1 MTVEELKVEA
11 AKLGYY
17 LIKKPD
23 KYIPCT
29 CGANSRRFR
38 WINNKPTLTCSG
50 CGYRFTPDKE
60 FTTNH
65 IHGVIS
71 KMRDLWNAEMIKK
84 EEENERIQGI

>member
-1 MTVEELKVEA
+1 MTVEELKIEA

-38 WINNKPTLTCSG
+38 YINNKPTLTCSK
-50 CGYRFTPDKE
+50 CGYRFIPDKE
-60 FTTNH
+60 FPNFRG
-65 IHGVIS
+65 IEG

-84 EEENERIQGI
+84 GVLDGKVCDNA

>member
-29 CGANSRRFR
+29 CGANNRRFR
-38 WINNKPTLTCSG
+38 WINGKPTLTCSR
-50 CGYRFTPDKE
+50 CGYRLMPDKD
-60 FTTNH
+60 FPTNH
-65 IHGVIS
+65 IHGVES
-71 KMRDLWNAEMIKK
+71 KMKDLWNAEMIKK
-84 EEENERIQGI
+84 KVTK

>member
-38 WINNKPTLTCSG
+38 WIDNKPTLTCSK
-50 CGYRFTPDKE
+50 CGYRFIPDKD
-60 FTTNH
+60 FPT
-65 IHGVIS
+65 ISGVEN

-84 EEENERIQGI
+84 GVLDGKVCNNA

>member
-1 MTVEELKVEA
+1 MTVEELKAEA

-60 FTTNH
+60 FPNFRG
-65 IHGVIS
+65 IEG

-84 EEENERIQGI
+84 EEENGHSK

>member
-1 MTVEELKVEA
+1 MTVEELKIEA

-29 CGANSRRFR
+29 CGANSRHFCYT
-38 WINNKPTLTCSG
+38 NGKPTLICSG
-50 CGYRFTPDKE
+50 CGYSFTPDKE
-60 FTTNH
+60 FSNFRG
-65 IHGVIS
+65 IEG

-84 EEENERIQGI
+84 EGLEESI